1 MRSQTKC
8 QILLWLELRS
18 ILVYA
23 RSQEGLWYALE
34 NPPTGLCSSLFKG
47 FTISLP
53 EYIETIESLWET
65 TKGQFCPFMT
75 LQVKLSSQ
83 FQNLFEST
91 LNIFLK
97 TMLWVSCPTMEGTH
111 TTDATVSTW
120 NRTERVPL
128 HDNTVSDWSNFEIGD
143 LRFWRGEAYMKYF
156 EHLDAAGGFYY
167 EVSC

>member
-1 MRSQTKC
+1 
-8 QILLWLELRS
+8 
-18 ILVYA
+18 
-23 RSQEGLWYALE
+23 
-34 NPPTGLCSSLFKG
+34 
-47 FTISLP
+47 
-53 EYIETIESLWET
+53 
-65 TKGQFCPFMT
+65 
-75 LQVKLSSQ
+75 
-83 FQNLFEST
+83 
-91 LNIFLK
+91 
-97 TMLWVSCPTMEGTH
+97 MEGTH